1 MNVDKEK
8 DKQIEMALAQE
19 AMKIE
24 PSKELFSKIRKSIY
38 EQECEDLMKNKGF
51 SLKKSGKLA
60 IASLLLLSSVTVFG
74 VTTVKSWIGHG
85 QIKYK
90 SFPSEKQ
97 ILNDVGFVPKY
108 TETLPNG
115 FKYSMGGF
123 GESELIDE
131 AGNRL
136 TQNKDVSLSYISE
149 DNKSPLNL
157 TVTQI
162 EEEFLD
168 REQCE
173 LIGSLEGLN
182 LYYYEQ
188 DYKFVPA
195 DYELTK
201 EDQKAQEEGKLEI
214 SYGASEVSIE
224 NVQGLSWYDEGLE
237 YMLMGNNYHFTI
249 EEMMEMA
256 ETIIKSNQ

>member
-1 MNVDKEK
+1 MNINKEK

-60 IASLLLLSSVTVFG
+60 VAGLLLLSSVTVFG
-74 VTTVKSWIGHG
+74 VTTVKSWVGHG

-90 SFPSEKQ
+90 NFPTEKQ
-97 ILNDVGFVPKY
+97 ILKDVGFVPKY

-136 TQNKDVSLSYISE
+136 TQNKDVRLSYTRE
-149 DNKSPLNL
+149 DDKSPLNL
-157 TVTQI
+157 IVTQI
-162 EEEFLD
+162 DEAFLD
-168 REQCE
+168 NEQSE
-173 LIGSLEGLN
+173 LVGSLDGLD

-188 DYKFVPA
+188 DYKFVPEG
-195 DYELTK
+195 YELTK

-214 SYGASEVSIE
+214 SYGTDEVSIE
-224 NVQGLSWYDEGLE
+224 NIQGLSWYDEGLE
-237 YMLMGNNYHFTI
+237 YMLMGNNYHFTV

-256 ETIIKSNQ
+256 EAIIQSNS